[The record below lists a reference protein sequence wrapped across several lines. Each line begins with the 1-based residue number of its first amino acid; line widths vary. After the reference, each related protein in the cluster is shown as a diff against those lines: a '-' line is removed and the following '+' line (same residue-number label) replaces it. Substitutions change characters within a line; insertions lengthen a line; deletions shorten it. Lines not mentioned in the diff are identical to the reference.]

1 MLPIA
6 FCSSAGLLLS
16 PTGLKARVDA
26 ASYRTV
32 GATMLSPETHGNVH
46 GDGGAYVG
54 GFWVPLEE
62 CDKKFNIPD
71 GSNENVEK
79 TPCPRSRTR
88 HTAAKPDGSYDVRL
102 ALSVQSICCCICT
115 RHAAVATPRLTP

>member
-16 PTGLKARVDA
+16 PTGLKARVHA
-26 ASYRTV
+26 PYRTV
-32 GATMLSPETHGNVH
+32 GAAMLSPSTHGNVH

-54 GFWVPLEE
+54 GYWVPLDE
-62 CDKKFNIPD
+62 CDKKFNILG

-88 HTAAKPDGSYDVRL
+88 HTAAKSDGSYDVCSELSFDL
-102 ALSVQSICCCICT
+102 AAL
-115 RHAAVATPRLTP
+115 A

>member
-1 MLPIA
+1 
-6 FCSSAGLLLS
+6 
-16 PTGLKARVDA
+16 
-26 ASYRTV
+26 
-32 GATMLSPETHGNVH
+32 MLSPDTHGNVH

-54 GFWVPLEE
+54 GFWVPLED

-102 ALSVQSICCCICT
+102 ALSSNLS
-115 RHAAVATPRLTP
+115 AVASALRYAARRRSHS